1 MSTIIK
7 ILRSSGT
14 TAPNALAQG
23 ELALTFGVGTQG
35 NSGDRLFI
43 GTGTE
48 TNGVAANI
56 DVIGGKYFTNLT
68 DHVTGTL
75 TASSAILVDSNKAID
90 ELFIG
95 NSASTGGTIKFNE
108 GTNNGSNFVA
118 LKSPNDVTTSH
129 TITLPAAAGTN
140 GQFLQVD
147 ASGVL
152 SFANVST
159 DINISDDAS
168 TVITVPS
175 SQTIKISGG
184 TGLSSTASGSTITLD
199 IDNTVAT
206 LTGTQTLTNKTL
218 TTPIISSISNTGTL
232 TLPTST
238 DTLVGRATT
247 DTLTNKTLTTPIISS
262 ISNSGTI
269 TLPTATDT
277 LVARATTDTLTN
289 KTISGSSNTISN
301 IANSSLDNSSI
312 TLVDDSS
319 STTTISLGESLKIEG
334 GTGIDTTISGDKITI
349 AVDGT
354 VVTES
359 STDTLTNKTLTSPVL
374 GGTTTSASGNIIF
387 KPATNILE
395 IQGDNSSIVGQI
407 QLNCHVNSHGQRI
420 ASQPHSQ
427 GATNVLTLPGGSTIG
442 NADAV
447 LVSNTG
453 TQTLTN
459 KTIDGSSNTISNIG
473 NTSLTNSFITL
484 VDDSSSTTTIS
495 LGESLKISGDTGITA
510 TISGDT
516 VNIDLDDTAVTPATY
531 GSSTAIPVIIV
542 DQQGRITSAST
553 QNISTTLTISD
564 DSSSTV
570 DITLGSDT
578 LKIAGG
584 TGITSS
590 ISGDTI
596 TLDIDSTVVTESS
609 TDTLTNKSISLN
621 TNTITGTLAEFNT
634 AVSDADFAS
643 LAGSETLTNKTIS
656 GSSNTISNIGNSS
669 LTNSAITISDDTSS
683 TTTISLGETLKIS
696 GGTGITSS
704 ISGDTITLDIDSTVV
719 TESST
724 DTLTNKSISLST
736 NTITGTLAEFNT
748 AVSDADFASLAGTE
762 TLSNKTLTA
771 PKIVD
776 DGFIADANGNELIL
790 FNTIG
795 SAVNQLEISN
805 SATGNGVTIASSGSD
820 SNINIVLDPK
830 GTGTVDVNS
839 SRITSLSDPSGDQ
852 DAATK
857 AYVDSVANG
866 LDVKTSVRVATTA
879 ALATVTYSNGAG
891 TLTASANG
899 ALIIDGVTVSVADR
913 VLIKNQASAVQ
924 NGIYVVTTTG
934 SGAAAFVLTRGPDA
948 DTAGEL
954 TGGAFFFVEE
964 GTDNADNGYVTTFN
978 GTPTLG
984 TTDITFVQFSGAG
997 QISAGNALTKT
1008 GNTLDVAVDGTTIEV
1023 SSDALRVKASGI
1035 AANELATDAVTTI
1048 KIQNSAVTNAKLANS
1063 TIFFTDESST
1073 QGSVALGGNI
1083 EFLAGEGIDT
1093 TVIGNTVRIS
1103 GELATSANAGVAFF
1117 PTDNFLV
1124 TSGSVAITKID
1135 GGTF

>member
-35 NSGDRLFI
+35 NNGDRLFI

-118 LKSPNDVTTSH
+118 LKAPNDVTTSH

-147 ASGVL
+147 GSGVL
-152 SFANVST
+152 SFADVSAT
-159 DINISDDAS
+159 LTFVDDSS
-168 TVITVPS
+168 TVITVPT
-175 SQTIKISGG
+175 SQSVRISGG
-184 TGLSSTASGSTITLD
+184 TGLTSTASGSTITLD
-199 IDNTVAT
+199 IDSTVAT

-247 DTLTNKTLTTPIISS
+247 DTLTNKT
-262 ISNSGTI
+262 
-269 TLPTATDT
+269 
-277 LVARATTDTLTN
+277 
-289 KTISGSSNTISN
+289 ISGSSNTISN
-301 IANSSLDNSSI
+301 IGNSSLDNSS
-312 TLVDDSS
+312 
-319 STTTISLGESLKIEG
+319 
-334 GTGIDTTISGDKITI
+334 
-349 AVDGT
+349 
-354 VVTES
+354 
-359 STDTLTNKTLTSPVL
+359 
-374 GGTTTSASGNIIF
+374 
-387 KPATNILE
+387 
-395 IQGDNSSIVGQI
+395 
-407 QLNCHVNSHGQRI
+407 
-420 ASQPHSQ
+420 
-427 GATNVLTLPGGSTIG
+427 
-442 NADAV
+442 
-447 LVSNTG
+447 
-453 TQTLTN
+453 
-459 KTIDGSSNTISNIG
+459 
-473 NTSLTNSFITL
+473 ITL

-516 VNIDLDDTAVTPATY
+516 VNIDLDDTSVTPGTY
-531 GSSTAIPVIIV
+531 GSSTAIPVIAI

-704 ISGDTITLDIDSTVV
+704 ISGDTITLDIDSSVV

-724 DTLTNKSISLST
+724 DTLTNKSISLNT

-839 SRITSLSDPSGDQ
+839 SRITNVSDPSGDQ

-866 LDVKTSVRVATTA
+866 LDVKKSVRAATTT
-879 ALATVTYSNGAG
+879 ALATVTYNNGAG

-899 ALIIDGVTVSVADR
+899 ALVIDGVTVSVADR

-924 NGIYVVTTTG
+924 NGIYTVTTTG
-934 SGAAAFVLTRGPDA
+934 SAGAAFVLTRGPDA

-964 GTDNADNGYVTTFN
+964 GTDNADNGYVTSFN

-984 TTDITFVQFSGAG
+984 TTEITFSQFSGAG

-1008 GNTLDVAVDGTTIEV
+1008 GNTLDVAVDNSTIEV

-1035 AANELATDAVTTI
+1035 GANELATDAVTTV
-1048 KIQNSAVTNAKLANS
+1048 KIQDSAVTNAKLANS
-1063 TIFFTDESST
+1063 VIYFTDESST
-1073 QGSVALGGNI
+1073 QGSVSLGGNI

-1093 TVIGNTVRIS
+1093 TVVGNTVRIS
-1103 GELATSANAGVAFF
+1103 GELATSSNAGVAFF
-1117 PTDNFLV
+1117 PTANFLV
-1124 TSGSVAITKID
+1124 TTGSVSITKVD

>member
-1 MSTIIK
+1 MSTILKIK
-7 ILRSSGT
+7 RSSGT
-14 TAPNALAQG
+14 AAPNTLAQG
-23 ELALTFGVGTQG
+23 ELAYTYGVGTQG
-35 NSGDRLFI
+35 NFGDRLFI

-48 TNGVAANI
+48 TDGAAANI

-147 ASGVL
+147 GSGVL
-152 SFANVST
+152 SFADVSAT
-159 DINISDDAS
+159 LTFVDDSS
-168 TVITVPS
+168 TVITIPT
-175 SQTIKISGG
+175 SQSVKISGG
-184 TGLSSTASGSTITLD
+184 TGLTSSVSGSTITLD

-247 DTLTNKTLTTPIISS
+247 DTLTNKTLTSPVIST
-262 ISNSGTI
+262 ISNSGTL
-269 TLPTATDT
+269 TLPTSTDT
-277 LVARATTDTLTN
+277 LVGRATTDTLTN
-289 KTISGSSNTISN
+289 KTISGASNTISN
-301 IANSSLDNSSI
+301 IGNSSLDNSSI
-312 TLVDDSS
+312 TLVDD
-319 STTTISLGESLKIEG
+319 T
-334 GTGIDTTISGDKITI
+334 
-349 AVDGT
+349 
-354 VVTES
+354 
-359 STDTLTNKTLTSPVL
+359 
-374 GGTTTSASGNIIF
+374 
-387 KPATNILE
+387 
-395 IQGDNSSIVGQI
+395 
-407 QLNCHVNSHGQRI
+407 
-420 ASQPHSQ
+420 
-427 GATNVLTLPGGSTIG
+427 
-442 NADAV
+442 
-447 LVSNTG
+447 
-453 TQTLTN
+453 
-459 KTIDGSSNTISNIG
+459 
-473 NTSLTNSFITL
+473 
-484 VDDSSSTTTIS
+484 SSTTTIS

-516 VNIDLDDTAVTPATY
+516 VNIDLDDTAVTPNTY
-531 GSSTAIPVIIV
+531 GSSTAIPVIAI

-564 DSSSTV
+564 DTSTTAN
-570 DITLGSDT
+570 ITLGSDT

-609 TDTLTNKSISLN
+609 TDTLTNKSISLTTN
-621 TNTITGTLAEFNT
+621 TLTGTSAELATAISDETGTGSLVFANTPTLVTPNIGAATGTSLNLTNINLESNGNATIAGTLAANGGITVDSTNFVVSGSTGAITTLSTLDLGHASDTTLSRSSAGVLAVEGVVVPTISSTNTLTNKSISLTTNTITGTLAEFN
-634 AVSDADFAS
+634 S
-643 LAGSETLTNKTIS
+643 
-656 GSSNTISNIGNSS
+656 
-669 LTNSAITISDDTSS
+669 
-683 TTTISLGETLKIS
+683 
-696 GGTGITSS
+696 
-704 ISGDTITLDIDSTVV
+704 
-719 TESST
+719 
-724 DTLTNKSISLST
+724 
-736 NTITGTLAEFNT
+736 

-866 LDVKTSVRVATTA
+866 LDVKKSVRVATTA
-879 ALATVTYSNGAG
+879 ALAAVTYNNGAG
-891 TLTASANG
+891 TLTANANA
-899 ALIIDGVTVSVADR
+899 ALVIDGVTVSVADR

-1008 GNTLDVAVDGTTIEV
+1008 GNTLDVAVDNSTIEV

-1035 AANELATDAVTTI
+1035 GANELASDAVTTV
-1048 KIQNSAVTNAKLANS
+1048 KIQDSAVTNAKLANS
-1063 TIFFTDESST
+1063 VIYFTDESST
-1073 QGSVALGGNI
+1073 QGSVSLGGNI

-1093 TVIGNTVRIS
+1093 TVVGNTVRIS
-1103 GELATSANAGVAFF
+1103 GELATSSNAGVAFF
-1117 PTDNFLV
+1117 PTANFLV
-1124 TSGSVAITKID
+1124 TTGSVSITKID

>member
-1 MSTIIK
+1 
-7 ILRSSGT
+7 
-14 TAPNALAQG
+14 
-23 ELALTFGVGTQG
+23 V
-35 NSGDRLFI
+35 
-43 GTGTE
+43 
-48 TNGVAANI
+48 V
-56 DVIGGKYFTNLT
+56 
-68 DHVTGTL
+68 
-75 TASSAILVDSNKAID
+75 
-90 ELFIG
+90 
-95 NSASTGGTIKFNE
+95 
-108 GTNNGSNFVA
+108 
-118 LKSPNDVTTSH
+118 
-129 TITLPAAAGTN
+129 
-140 GQFLQVD
+140 QV
-147 ASGVL
+147 L
-152 SFANVST
+152 
-159 DINISDDAS
+159 
-168 TVITVPS
+168 
-175 SQTIKISGG
+175 
-184 TGLSSTASGSTITLD
+184 LHL
-199 IDNTVAT
+199 
-206 LTGTQTLTNKTL
+206 
-218 TTPIISSISNTGTL
+218 
-232 TLPTST
+232 
-238 DTLVGRATT
+238 
-247 DTLTNKTLTTPIISS
+247 
-262 ISNSGTI
+262 
-269 TLPTATDT
+269 
-277 LVARATTDTLTN
+277 
-289 KTISGSSNTISN
+289 
-301 IANSSLDNSSI
+301 
-312 TLVDDSS
+312 
-319 STTTISLGESLKIEG
+319 
-334 GTGIDTTISGDKITI
+334 
-349 AVDGT
+349 
-354 VVTES
+354 
-359 STDTLTNKTLTSPVL
+359 
-374 GGTTTSASGNIIF
+374 
-387 KPATNILE
+387 
-395 IQGDNSSIVGQI
+395 
-407 QLNCHVNSHGQRI
+407 
-420 ASQPHSQ
+420 
-427 GATNVLTLPGGSTIG
+427 
-442 NADAV
+442 
-447 LVSNTG
+447 
-453 TQTLTN
+453 
-459 KTIDGSSNTISNIG
+459 
-473 NTSLTNSFITL
+473 
-484 VDDSSSTTTIS
+484 
-495 LGESLKISGDTGITA
+495 
-510 TISGDT
+510 
-516 VNIDLDDTAVTPATY
+516 
-531 GSSTAIPVIIV
+531 
-542 DQQGRITSAST
+542 
-553 QNISTTLTISD
+553 
-564 DSSSTV
+564 
-570 DITLGSDT
+570 
-578 LKIAGG
+578 
-584 TGITSS
+584 
-590 ISGDTI
+590 
-596 TLDIDSTVVTESS
+596 
-609 TDTLTNKSISLN
+609 
-621 TNTITGTLAEFNT
+621 
-634 AVSDADFAS
+634 
-643 LAGSETLTNKTIS
+643 
-656 GSSNTISNIGNSS
+656 
-669 LTNSAITISDDTSS
+669 
-683 TTTISLGETLKIS
+683 
-696 GGTGITSS
+696 
-704 ISGDTITLDIDSTVV
+704 SGDTITLDIDSTVV

>member
-68 DHVTGTL
+68 DHVHGTL
-75 TASSAILVDSNKAID
+75 TASSAIIVDSNKAID

-95 NSASTGGTIKFNE
+95 NSASTGGAIKFNE

-118 LKSPNDVTTSH
+118 LKAPNDVTTSH

-140 GQFLQVD
+140 GQFLRVD
-147 ASGVL
+147 GEGVL
-152 SFANVST
+152 SFADVSANLT
-159 DINISDDAS
+159 FVDDSS
-168 TVITVPS
+168 TVITVPT
-175 SQTIKISGG
+175 SQSVRISGG
-184 TGLSSTASGSTITLD
+184 TGLTSTASGSTITLD

-262 ISNSGTI
+262 ISNSGTL
-269 TLPTATDT
+269 TLPTSTDT
-277 LVARATTDTLTN
+277 LVGRATTDTLTN

-301 IANSSLDNSSI
+301 IGNSSLDNSS
-312 TLVDDSS
+312 
-319 STTTISLGESLKIEG
+319 
-334 GTGIDTTISGDKITI
+334 
-349 AVDGT
+349 
-354 VVTES
+354 
-359 STDTLTNKTLTSPVL
+359 
-374 GGTTTSASGNIIF
+374 
-387 KPATNILE
+387 
-395 IQGDNSSIVGQI
+395 
-407 QLNCHVNSHGQRI
+407 
-420 ASQPHSQ
+420 
-427 GATNVLTLPGGSTIG
+427 
-442 NADAV
+442 
-447 LVSNTG
+447 
-453 TQTLTN
+453 
-459 KTIDGSSNTISNIG
+459 
-473 NTSLTNSFITL
+473 ITL

-516 VNIDLDDTAVTPATY
+516 VNIDLDDTAVTPGTY
-531 GSSTAIPVIIV
+531 GSSTAIPVIAI

-704 ISGDTITLDIDSTVV
+704 ISGDTITLDIDSSVV

-748 AVSDADFASLAGTE
+748 AVSDADFASIAGTE

-776 DGFIADANGNELIL
+776 DGFIADANGNELII

-839 SRITSLSDPSGDQ
+839 SRITNVSDPSGDQ

-866 LDVKTSVRVATTA
+866 LDVKKSVRAATTT
-879 ALATVTYSNGAG
+879 ALATVTYNNGAG

-899 ALIIDGVTVSVADR
+899 ALVIDGVTVSVADR
-913 VLIKNQASAVQ
+913 VLIKNQANAVQ

-934 SGAAAFVLTRGPDA
+934 SAGAAFVLTRGPDA

-964 GTDNADNGYVTTFN
+964 GTDNADNGYVTSFN

-984 TTDITFVQFSGAG
+984 TTEITFSQFSGAG

-1008 GNTLDVAVDGTTIEV
+1008 GNTLDVAVDNSTIEV
-1023 SSDALRVKASGI
+1023 SSDSLRVKASGI
-1035 AANELATDAVTTI
+1035 GANELATDAVTTV
-1048 KIQNSAVTNAKLANS
+1048 KIQDSAVTNAKLANS
-1063 TIFFTDESST
+1063 VIYFTDESST
-1073 QGSVALGGNI
+1073 QGSVSLGGNI

-1093 TVIGNTVRIS
+1093 TVVGNTVRIS
-1103 GELATSANAGVAFF
+1103 GELATSSNAGVAFF
-1117 PTDNFLV
+1117 PTANFLV
-1124 TSGSVAITKID
+1124 TTGSVSITKID

>member
-68 DHVTGTL
+68 DHVHGTL
-75 TASSAILVDSNKAID
+75 TASSAIIVDSNKAID

-118 LKSPNDVTTSH
+118 LKAPNDVTTSH

-147 ASGVL
+147 GSGVL
-152 SFANVST
+152 SFADVSAT
-159 DINISDDAS
+159 LTFVDDSS
-168 TVITVPS
+168 TVITVPT
-175 SQTIKISGG
+175 SQSVRISGG
-184 TGLSSTASGSTITLD
+184 TGLTSTASGSTITLD
-199 IDNTVAT
+199 IDSTVAT

-247 DTLTNKTLTTPIISS
+247 DTLTNKT
-262 ISNSGTI
+262 
-269 TLPTATDT
+269 
-277 LVARATTDTLTN
+277 
-289 KTISGSSNTISN
+289 ISGSSNTISN
-301 IANSSLDNSSI
+301 IGNSSLDNSSI

-319 STTTISLGESLKIEG
+319 STTTISLGESLKI
-334 GTGIDTTISGDKITI
+334 
-349 AVDGT
+349 
-354 VVTES
+354 
-359 STDTLTNKTLTSPVL
+359 
-374 GGTTTSASGNIIF
+374 
-387 KPATNILE
+387 
-395 IQGDNSSIVGQI
+395 
-407 QLNCHVNSHGQRI
+407 
-420 ASQPHSQ
+420 
-427 GATNVLTLPGGSTIG
+427 
-442 NADAV
+442 
-447 LVSNTG
+447 
-453 TQTLTN
+453 
-459 KTIDGSSNTISNIG
+459 
-473 NTSLTNSFITL
+473 
-484 VDDSSSTTTIS
+484 
-495 LGESLKISGDTGITA
+495 SGDTGITT

-531 GSSTAIPVIIV
+531 GSSTAIPVIAI

-704 ISGDTITLDIDSTVV
+704 ISGDTITLDIDSSVV

-724 DTLTNKSISLST
+724 DTLTNKSISLNT

-839 SRITSLSDPSGDQ
+839 SRITNVSDPSGDQ

-866 LDVKTSVRVATTA
+866 LDVKKSVRAATTT
-879 ALATVTYSNGAG
+879 ALATVTYNNGAG

-899 ALIIDGVTVSVADR
+899 ALVIDGVTVSVADR

-924 NGIYVVTTTG
+924 NGIYTVTATG
-934 SGAAAFVLTRGPDA
+934 SAGAAFVLTRGPDA

-964 GTDNADNGYVTTFN
+964 GTDNADNGYVTSFN

-984 TTDITFVQFSGAG
+984 TTEITFSQFSGAG

-1008 GNTLDVAVDGTTIEV
+1008 GNTLDVAVDNSTIEV

-1035 AANELATDAVTTI
+1035 GANELATDAVTTV
-1048 KIQNSAVTNAKLANS
+1048 KIQDSAVTNAKLANS
-1063 TIFFTDESST
+1063 VIYFTDESST
-1073 QGSVALGGNI
+1073 QGSVSLGGNI

-1093 TVIGNTVRIS
+1093 TVVGNTVRIS
-1103 GELATSANAGVAFF
+1103 GELATSSNAGVAFF
-1117 PTDNFLV
+1117 PTANFLV
-1124 TSGSVAITKID
+1124 TTGSVAITKID

>member
-147 ASGVL
+147 GSGVL
-152 SFANVST
+152 SFADVSANLT
-159 DINISDDAS
+159 FVDDSS
-168 TVITVPS
+168 TVITVPT
-175 SQTIKISGG
+175 SQSVRISGG
-184 TGLSSTASGSTITLD
+184 TGLTSTASGSTITLD
-199 IDNTVAT
+199 IDSTVAT

-218 TTPIISSISNTGTL
+218 TTPIISSISNSGTL

-247 DTLTNKTLTTPIISS
+247 DTLTNKTLTTPIIST
-262 ISNSGTI
+262 ISNSGTL
-269 TLPTATDT
+269 TLPTSTDT
-277 LVARATTDTLTN
+277 LVGRATTDTLTN

-319 STTTISLGESLKIEG
+319 STTTISLGESLKI
-334 GTGIDTTISGDKITI
+334 
-349 AVDGT
+349 
-354 VVTES
+354 
-359 STDTLTNKTLTSPVL
+359 
-374 GGTTTSASGNIIF
+374 
-387 KPATNILE
+387 
-395 IQGDNSSIVGQI
+395 
-407 QLNCHVNSHGQRI
+407 
-420 ASQPHSQ
+420 
-427 GATNVLTLPGGSTIG
+427 
-442 NADAV
+442 
-447 LVSNTG
+447 
-453 TQTLTN
+453 
-459 KTIDGSSNTISNIG
+459 
-473 NTSLTNSFITL
+473 
-484 VDDSSSTTTIS
+484 
-495 LGESLKISGDTGITA
+495 SGDTGITA

-516 VNIDLDDTAVTPATY
+516 VNIDLDDTAVTPGTY
-531 GSSTAIPVIIV
+531 GSSTAIPVIAI

-584 TGITSS
+584 IGITSS

-724 DTLTNKSISLST
+724 DTLTNKSISLNT

-776 DGFIADANGNELIL
+776 DGFIADANGNELII

-839 SRITSLSDPSGDQ
+839 SRITNVSDPSGDQ

-866 LDVKTSVRVATTA
+866 LDVKKSVRAATTTT
-879 ALATVTYSNGAG
+879 LATVTYNNGAG

-899 ALIIDGVTVSVADR
+899 ALVIDGVTVSVADR

-934 SGAAAFVLTRGPDA
+934 SAGAAFVLTRGPDA
-948 DTAGEL
+948 DTAAEL

-964 GTDNADNGYVTTFN
+964 GTDNADNGYVTSFN

-984 TTDITFVQFSGAG
+984 TTEITFSQFSGAG

-1008 GNTLDVAVDGTTIEV
+1008 GNTLDVAVDNSTIEV

-1035 AANELATDAVTTI
+1035 GANELATDAVTTV
-1048 KIQNSAVTNAKLANS
+1048 KIQDSAVTNAKLANS
-1063 TIFFTDESST
+1063 VIYFTDESST
-1073 QGSVALGGNI
+1073 QGSVSLGGNI

-1093 TVIGNTVRIS
+1093 TVVGNTVRIS
-1103 GELATSANAGVAFF
+1103 GELATSSNAGVAFF
-1117 PTDNFLV
+1117 PTANFLV
-1124 TSGSVAITKID
+1124 TTGSVSITKID

>member
-14 TAPNALAQG
+14 TAPNALATG
-23 ELALTFGVGTQG
+23 EMALTFGVGTQG
-35 NSGDRLFI
+35 NGGDRLFI

-90 ELFIG
+90 ELFVG
-95 NSASTGGTIKFNE
+95 NGASTGGTIKFNE

-118 LKSPNDVTTSH
+118 LKSPNSVTTSH
-129 TITLPAAAGTN
+129 TITLPADAGTN

-147 ASGVL
+147 GSGVL
-152 SFANVST
+152 SFATVST

-247 DTLTNKTLTTPIISS
+247 DTLTNKTLTTPVISS
-262 ISNSGTI
+262 ISNTGTL
-269 TLPTATDT
+269 TLPTSTDT
-277 LVARATTDTLTN
+277 LVGRAT
-289 KTISGSSNTISN
+289 
-301 IANSSLDNSSI
+301 
-312 TLVDDSS
+312 
-319 STTTISLGESLKIEG
+319 
-334 GTGIDTTISGDKITI
+334 
-349 AVDGT
+349 
-354 VVTES
+354 
-359 STDTLTNKTLTSPVL
+359 
-374 GGTTTSASGNIIF
+374 
-387 KPATNILE
+387 
-395 IQGDNSSIVGQI
+395 
-407 QLNCHVNSHGQRI
+407 
-420 ASQPHSQ
+420 
-427 GATNVLTLPGGSTIG
+427 
-442 NADAV
+442 
-447 LVSNTG
+447 
-453 TQTLTN
+453 
-459 KTIDGSSNTISNIG
+459 
-473 NTSLTNSFITL
+473 
-484 VDDSSSTTTIS
+484 
-495 LGESLKISGDTGITA
+495 
-510 TISGDT
+510 
-516 VNIDLDDTAVTPATY
+516 
-531 GSSTAIPVIIV
+531 
-542 DQQGRITSAST
+542 
-553 QNISTTLTISD
+553 
-564 DSSSTV
+564 
-570 DITLGSDT
+570 
-578 LKIAGG
+578 
-584 TGITSS
+584 
-590 ISGDTI
+590 
-596 TLDIDSTVVTESS
+596 
-609 TDTLTNKSISLN
+609 
-621 TNTITGTLAEFNT
+621 
-634 AVSDADFAS
+634 
-643 LAGSETLTNKTIS
+643 
-656 GSSNTISNIGNSS
+656 
-669 LTNSAITISDDTSS
+669 
-683 TTTISLGETLKIS
+683 
-696 GGTGITSS
+696 
-704 ISGDTITLDIDSTVV
+704 
-719 TESST
+719 T

-736 NTITGTLAEFNT
+736 NTVTGTLAQFNT
-748 AVSDADFASLAGTE
+748 AVSDADLVSLAGSETLTNKTLTTPVISSISNTGTLTLPTSTDTLVGRATTDTLTNKTLTTPVISSISNTGTLTLPTSTDTLVGRATTDTLTNKTLTTPVISSISNTGTLTLPTSTDTLVGKATTDTLTNKSISLSTNTVTGTLAQFNTAVSDADLASLAGTE

-790 FNTIG
+790 FNTVS

-820 SNINIVLDPK
+820 SNVNIVLDPK
-830 GTGTVDVNS
+830 GSGTVDVNS
-839 SRITSLSDPSGDQ
+839 SRITNVSDPSSDQ

-857 AYVDSVANG
+857 AYVDGVANG
-866 LDVKTSVRVATTA
+866 LDVKNSVRVATAA
-879 ALATVTYSNGAG
+879 ALATVTYNNGAG

-913 VLIKNQASAVQ
+913 VLIKDQASAPQ
-924 NGIYVVTTTG
+924 NGIYTVTATG
-934 SGAAAFVLTRGPDA
+934 SGAAVFVLTRGPDA
-948 DTAGEL
+948 NTAAEL

-964 GTDNADNGYVTTFN
+964 GTDNADNGYVTSFT

-984 TTDITFVQFSGAG
+984 TTNITFSQFSGAG
-997 QISAGNALTKT
+997 QISAGSALTKT

-1035 AANELATDAVTTI
+1035 AANELATDAVTTV
-1048 KIQNSAVTNAKLANS
+1048 KIQSSAVTTAKINDSAVTTGKINDLAVTTGKINDAAVTTGKINDAAVTNVKLANS
-1063 TIFFTDESST
+1063 VIYFTDESST
-1073 QGSVALGGNI
+1073 QGSVSLGSNI

-1093 TVIGNTVRIS
+1093 AVVGNTVRIS

-1117 PTDNFLV
+1117 PTAEFTV

-1135 GGTF
+1135 GGSF

>member
-14 TAPNALAQG
+14 TAPNALATG
-23 ELALTFGVGTQG
+23 EMAYTFGVGTQG
-35 NSGDRLFI
+35 NGGDRLFI

-48 TNGVAANI
+48 TNGQAANI
-56 DVIGGKYFTNLT
+56 DIIGGKYFTSIT
-68 DHVTGTL
+68 DHVAGTL
-75 TASSAILVDSNKAID
+75 TASSAIIVDSNKAID

-95 NSASTGGTIKFNE
+95 NNASTGGTIKFNE
-108 GTNNGSNFVA
+108 GTNNGTNFVA

-147 ASGVL
+147 GSGVL
-152 SFANVST
+152 SFADVSAT
-159 DINISDDAS
+159 LTFVDDSS
-168 TVITVPS
+168 TVITIPT
-175 SQTIKISGG
+175 SQSVKISGG
-184 TGLSSTASGSTITLD
+184 TGLTSSVSGSTITLD

-247 DTLTNKTLTTPIISS
+247 DTLTNKTLTSPVIST
-262 ISNSGTI
+262 ISNSGTL
-269 TLPTATDT
+269 TLPTSTDT
-277 LVARATTDTLTN
+277 LVGRATTDTLTN
-289 KTISGSSNTISN
+289 KTISGASNTISN

-312 TLVDDSS
+312 TLVDD
-319 STTTISLGESLKIEG
+319 T
-334 GTGIDTTISGDKITI
+334 
-349 AVDGT
+349 
-354 VVTES
+354 
-359 STDTLTNKTLTSPVL
+359 
-374 GGTTTSASGNIIF
+374 
-387 KPATNILE
+387 
-395 IQGDNSSIVGQI
+395 
-407 QLNCHVNSHGQRI
+407 
-420 ASQPHSQ
+420 
-427 GATNVLTLPGGSTIG
+427 
-442 NADAV
+442 
-447 LVSNTG
+447 
-453 TQTLTN
+453 
-459 KTIDGSSNTISNIG
+459 
-473 NTSLTNSFITL
+473 
-484 VDDSSSTTTIS
+484 SSTTTIS

-516 VNIDLDDTAVTPATY
+516 VNIDLDDTAVTPNTY
-531 GSSTAIPVIIV
+531 GSSTAIPVIAI

-564 DSSSTV
+564 DTSTTAN
-570 DITLGSDT
+570 ITLGSDT

-609 TDTLTNKSISLN
+609 TDTLTNKSISLTTN
-621 TNTITGTLAEFNT
+621 TLTGTSAELAAAISDETGTGALVFANTPTLVTPNIGAATGTSLNLTNINLESNGNATIAGTLAANGGITVDSTNFVVSGSTGAITTLSTLDLGHASDTTLSRSSAGVLAVEGVVIPSISSTNTLTNKSISLTTNTITGTLAEFN
-634 AVSDADFAS
+634 S
-643 LAGSETLTNKTIS
+643 
-656 GSSNTISNIGNSS
+656 
-669 LTNSAITISDDTSS
+669 
-683 TTTISLGETLKIS
+683 
-696 GGTGITSS
+696 
-704 ISGDTITLDIDSTVV
+704 
-719 TESST
+719 
-724 DTLTNKSISLST
+724 
-736 NTITGTLAEFNT
+736 

-866 LDVKTSVRVATTA
+866 LDVKKSVRVATTA
-879 ALATVTYSNGAG
+879 ALAAVTYNNGAG
-891 TLTASANG
+891 TLTANANA
-899 ALIIDGVTVSVADR
+899 ALVIDGVTVSVADR

-1008 GNTLDVAVDGTTIEV
+1008 GNTLDVAVDNSTIEV
-1023 SSDALRVKASGI
+1023 SSDSLRVKASGI
-1035 AANELATDAVTTI
+1035 GANELASDAVTTV
-1048 KIQNSAVTNAKLANS
+1048 KILDLNVTTGKINDLAVTTGKINDLAVTTGKINDLAVTTGKIADAAVTNVKLANS
-1063 TIFFTDESST
+1063 VIYFTDESST
-1073 QGSVALGGNI
+1073 QGSVSLGGNI

-1093 TVIGNTVRIS
+1093 TVVGNTVRIS
-1103 GELATSANAGVAFF
+1103 GELATSSNAGVAFF
-1117 PTDNFLV
+1117 PTANFTV
-1124 TSGSVAITKID
+1124 TTGSVAITKID

>member
-68 DHVTGTL
+68 DHVHGTL
-75 TASSAILVDSNKAID
+75 TASSAIIVDSNKAID

-95 NSASTGGTIKFNE
+95 NNASTGGTIKFNE

-118 LKSPNDVTTSH
+118 LKAPNDVTTSH

-147 ASGVL
+147 GSGVL
-152 SFANVST
+152 SFADVSAT
-159 DINISDDAS
+159 LTFVDDSS
-168 TVITVPS
+168 TVITVPT
-175 SQTIKISGG
+175 SQSVRISGG
-184 TGLSSTASGSTITLD
+184 TGLTSTASGSTITLD
-199 IDNTVAT
+199 IDNTVVT
-206 LTGTQTLTNKTL
+206 LTDTQTLTNKTL

-247 DTLTNKTLTTPIISS
+247 DTLTNKT
-262 ISNSGTI
+262 
-269 TLPTATDT
+269 
-277 LVARATTDTLTN
+277 
-289 KTISGSSNTISN
+289 ISGSSNTISN
-301 IANSSLDNSSI
+301 IGNSSLDNSS
-312 TLVDDSS
+312 
-319 STTTISLGESLKIEG
+319 
-334 GTGIDTTISGDKITI
+334 
-349 AVDGT
+349 
-354 VVTES
+354 
-359 STDTLTNKTLTSPVL
+359 
-374 GGTTTSASGNIIF
+374 
-387 KPATNILE
+387 
-395 IQGDNSSIVGQI
+395 
-407 QLNCHVNSHGQRI
+407 
-420 ASQPHSQ
+420 
-427 GATNVLTLPGGSTIG
+427 
-442 NADAV
+442 
-447 LVSNTG
+447 
-453 TQTLTN
+453 
-459 KTIDGSSNTISNIG
+459 
-473 NTSLTNSFITL
+473 ITL

-516 VNIDLDDTAVTPATY
+516 VNIDLDDTAVTPGTY
-531 GSSTAIPVIIV
+531 GSSTAIPVIAI

-704 ISGDTITLDIDSTVV
+704 ISGDTITLDIDSSVV

-724 DTLTNKSISLST
+724 DTLTNKSISLNT

-776 DGFIADANGNELIL
+776 DGFIADANGNELII

-839 SRITSLSDPSGDQ
+839 SRITNVSDPSGDQ

-866 LDVKTSVRVATTA
+866 LDVKKSVRAATTT
-879 ALATVTYSNGAG
+879 ALATVTYNNGAG

-899 ALIIDGVTVSVADR
+899 ALVIDGVTVSVADR
-913 VLIKNQASAVQ
+913 VLIKNQVSAVQ
-924 NGIYVVTTTG
+924 NGIYTVTATG
-934 SGAAAFVLTRGPDA
+934 SAGAAFVLTRGPDA

-964 GTDNADNGYVTTFN
+964 GTDNADNGYVTSFN

-984 TTDITFVQFSGAG
+984 TTDITFSQFSGAG

-1008 GNTLDVAVDGTTIEV
+1008 GNTLDVAVDNSTIEV
-1023 SSDALRVKASGI
+1023 SSDSLRVKASGI
-1035 AANELATDAVTTI
+1035 GANELATDAVTTV
-1048 KIQNSAVTNAKLANS
+1048 KIQDSAVTNAKLANS
-1063 TIFFTDESST
+1063 VIYFTDESST
-1073 QGSVALGGNI
+1073 QGSVSLGGNI

-1093 TVIGNTVRIS
+1093 TVVGNTVRIS
-1103 GELATSANAGVAFF
+1103 GELATSSNAGVAFF
-1117 PTDNFLV
+1117 PTANFLV
-1124 TSGSVAITKID
+1124 TTGSVAITKID

>member
-56 DVIGGKYFTNLT
+56 DVIGGKYFTSLT

-118 LKSPNDVTTSH
+118 LKAPNDVTTSH

-147 ASGVL
+147 GSGVL
-152 SFANVST
+152 SFADVSAT
-159 DINISDDAS
+159 LTFVDDSS
-168 TVITVPS
+168 TVITVPT
-175 SQTIKISGG
+175 SQSVRISGG
-184 TGLSSTASGSTITLD
+184 TGLTSTASGSTITLD
-199 IDNTVAT
+199 IDNTVVT
-206 LTGTQTLTNKTL
+206 LTDTQTLTNKTL

-247 DTLTNKTLTTPIISS
+247 DTLTNKT
-262 ISNSGTI
+262 
-269 TLPTATDT
+269 
-277 LVARATTDTLTN
+277 
-289 KTISGSSNTISN
+289 ISGASNTISN
-301 IANSSLDNSSI
+301 IANSSLDNSS
-312 TLVDDSS
+312 
-319 STTTISLGESLKIEG
+319 
-334 GTGIDTTISGDKITI
+334 
-349 AVDGT
+349 
-354 VVTES
+354 
-359 STDTLTNKTLTSPVL
+359 
-374 GGTTTSASGNIIF
+374 
-387 KPATNILE
+387 
-395 IQGDNSSIVGQI
+395 
-407 QLNCHVNSHGQRI
+407 
-420 ASQPHSQ
+420 
-427 GATNVLTLPGGSTIG
+427 
-442 NADAV
+442 
-447 LVSNTG
+447 
-453 TQTLTN
+453 
-459 KTIDGSSNTISNIG
+459 
-473 NTSLTNSFITL
+473 ITL

-516 VNIDLDDTAVTPATY
+516 VNIDLDDTSVTPGTY
-531 GSSTAIPVIIV
+531 GSSTAIPVIAI

-704 ISGDTITLDIDSTVV
+704 ISGDTITLDIDSSVV

-724 DTLTNKSISLST
+724 DTLTNKSISLNT

-776 DGFIADANGNELIL
+776 DGFIADANGNELII

-839 SRITSLSDPSGDQ
+839 SRITNVSDPSGDQ

-866 LDVKTSVRVATTA
+866 LDVKKSVRAATTT
-879 ALATVTYSNGAG
+879 ALATVTYNNGAG

-899 ALIIDGVTVSVADR
+899 ALVIDGVTVSVADR
-913 VLIKNQASAVQ
+913 VLIKNQVSAVQ
-924 NGIYVVTTTG
+924 NGIYTVTATG
-934 SGAAAFVLTRGPDA
+934 SAGAAFVLTRGPDA

-964 GTDNADNGYVTTFN
+964 GTDNADNGYVTSFN

-984 TTDITFVQFSGAG
+984 TTEITFSQFSGAG

-1008 GNTLDVAVDGTTIEV
+1008 GNTLDVAVDNSTIEV

-1035 AANELATDAVTTI
+1035 GANELATDAVTTV
-1048 KIQNSAVTNAKLANS
+1048 KIQDSAVTNAKLANS
-1063 TIFFTDESST
+1063 VIYFTDESST
-1073 QGSVALGGNI
+1073 QGSVSLGGNI

-1093 TVIGNTVRIS
+1093 TVVGNTVRIS
-1103 GELATSANAGVAFF
+1103 GELATSSNAGVAFF
-1117 PTDNFLV
+1117 PTTNFLV
-1124 TSGSVAITKID
+1124 TTGSVAITKID

>member
-14 TAPNALAQG
+14 TAPNALATG
-23 ELALTFGVGTQG
+23 EMAYTFGVGTQG
-35 NSGDRLFI
+35 NGGDRLFI

-56 DVIGGKYFTNLT
+56 DIIGGKYFTSIT
-68 DHVTGTL
+68 DHVAGTL
-75 TASSAILVDSNKAID
+75 TASSAIIVDSNKAID

-95 NSASTGGTIKFNE
+95 NNASTGGTIKFNE

-118 LKSPNDVTTSH
+118 LKSPNDVATSH

-147 ASGVL
+147 GSGVL
-152 SFANVST
+152 SFADVSAT
-159 DINISDDAS
+159 LTFVDDSS
-168 TVITVPS
+168 TVITIPT
-175 SQTIKISGG
+175 SQSVKISGG
-184 TGLSSTASGSTITLD
+184 TGLTSSVSGSTITLD

-247 DTLTNKTLTTPIISS
+247 DTLTNKT
-262 ISNSGTI
+262 
-269 TLPTATDT
+269 
-277 LVARATTDTLTN
+277 
-289 KTISGSSNTISN
+289 ISGASNTISN
-301 IANSSLDNSSI
+301 IGNSSLDNSSI
-312 TLVDDSS
+312 TLVDD
-319 STTTISLGESLKIEG
+319 T
-334 GTGIDTTISGDKITI
+334 
-349 AVDGT
+349 
-354 VVTES
+354 
-359 STDTLTNKTLTSPVL
+359 
-374 GGTTTSASGNIIF
+374 
-387 KPATNILE
+387 
-395 IQGDNSSIVGQI
+395 
-407 QLNCHVNSHGQRI
+407 
-420 ASQPHSQ
+420 
-427 GATNVLTLPGGSTIG
+427 
-442 NADAV
+442 
-447 LVSNTG
+447 
-453 TQTLTN
+453 
-459 KTIDGSSNTISNIG
+459 
-473 NTSLTNSFITL
+473 
-484 VDDSSSTTTIS
+484 SSTTTIS

-516 VNIDLDDTAVTPATY
+516 VNIDLDDTAVTPNTY
-531 GSSTAIPVIIV
+531 GSSTAIPVIAI

-564 DSSSTV
+564 DTSTTAN
-570 DITLGSDT
+570 ITLGSDT

-609 TDTLTNKSISLN
+609 TDTLTNKSISLTTN
-621 TNTITGTLAEFNT
+621 TLTGTSAELATAISDETGTGSLVFANTPTLVTPNIGAATGTSLNLTNINLESNGNATIAGTLAANGGITVDATNFVVSGSTGAITTLSTLDLGHASDTTLSRSSAGVLAVEGVVIPSISSTNTLTNKSISLTTNTITGTLAEFN
-634 AVSDADFAS
+634 S
-643 LAGSETLTNKTIS
+643 
-656 GSSNTISNIGNSS
+656 
-669 LTNSAITISDDTSS
+669 
-683 TTTISLGETLKIS
+683 
-696 GGTGITSS
+696 
-704 ISGDTITLDIDSTVV
+704 
-719 TESST
+719 
-724 DTLTNKSISLST
+724 
-736 NTITGTLAEFNT
+736 

-866 LDVKTSVRVATTA
+866 LDVKKSVRVATTT
-879 ALATVTYSNGAG
+879 ALAAVTYNNGAG
-891 TLTASANG
+891 TLTANANG
-899 ALIIDGVTVSVADR
+899 ALTIDGVTVSVADR

-1008 GNTLDVAVDGTTIEV
+1008 GNTLDVAVDNTTIEV

-1035 AANELATDAVTTI
+1035 GANELATDAVTTV
-1048 KIQNSAVTNAKLANS
+1048 KILDLNVTTGKINDLAVTTGKINDLAVTTGKINDLAVTTGKIADSAVTNVKLANS
-1063 TIFFTDESST
+1063 AIFFTDESST
-1073 QGSVALGGNI
+1073 QGSVSLGGNI

-1093 TVIGNTVRIS
+1093 VVLGNTVRIS

-1117 PTDNFLV
+1117 PTANFLV
-1124 TSGSVAITKID
+1124 TTGSVAITKID
-1135 GGTF
+1135 GGSF

>member
-1 MSTIIK
+1 MATILQIK
-7 ILRSSGT
+7 RSSGT
-14 TAPNALAQG
+14 TSPNTLAQG
-23 ELALTFGVGTQG
+23 ELAYTYGSGTQG
-35 NSGDRLFI
+35 NNGDRLFI

-48 TNGVAANI
+48 TEGAAANI
-56 DVIGGKYFTNLT
+56 DVIGGKYFTSLT

-118 LKSPNDVTTSH
+118 LKSPNNVSTSH

-147 ASGVL
+147 GSGVL
-152 SFANVST
+152 SFADVST
-159 DINISDDAS
+159 TLTFVDDTSTTINI
-168 TVITVPS
+168 PS
-175 SQTIKISGG
+175 SQSIKISGG
-184 TGLSSTASGSTITLD
+184 TGLTSSISGSIITLNLDNTSVSAGSYGSATEIPTFTVDAQGRLTAAGTANISTSFSIADDTSSTITLNTGSTLKIAGGTGITSSVSGQTVSLD

-238 DTLVGRATT
+238 DTLV
-247 DTLTNKTLTTPIISS
+247 
-262 ISNSGTI
+262 
-269 TLPTATDT
+269 
-277 LVARATTDTLTN
+277 ARATTDTLTN
-289 KTISGSSNTISN
+289 KSISLSTNTITGTSAELATAISDETGSGALVFANTPTLVTPNIGAATGTSLNLTNINLESNGNATIAGVLAANGGITVDSTNFIVDGSTGAITTLSTLDLGHATDTTLSRSSAGVLAVEGIVVPTVSSTNTLTNKTISGANNTISN
-301 IANSSLDNSSI
+301 IANSSLTNSSI
-312 TLVDDSS
+312 TISDDTS
-319 STTTISLGESLKIEG
+319 STTTISLGE
-334 GTGIDTTISGDKITI
+334 T
-349 AVDGT
+349 
-354 VVTES
+354 
-359 STDTLTNKTLTSPVL
+359 
-374 GGTTTSASGNIIF
+374 
-387 KPATNILE
+387 
-395 IQGDNSSIVGQI
+395 
-407 QLNCHVNSHGQRI
+407 
-420 ASQPHSQ
+420 
-427 GATNVLTLPGGSTIG
+427 
-442 NADAV
+442 
-447 LVSNTG
+447 
-453 TQTLTN
+453 
-459 KTIDGSSNTISNIG
+459 
-473 NTSLTNSFITL
+473 
-484 VDDSSSTTTIS
+484 
-495 LGESLKISGDTGITA
+495 LKIS
-510 TISGDT
+510 
-516 VNIDLDDTAVTPATY
+516 
-531 GSSTAIPVIIV
+531 
-542 DQQGRITSAST
+542 
-553 QNISTTLTISD
+553 
-564 DSSSTV
+564 
-570 DITLGSDT
+570 
-578 LKIAGG
+578 GG

-643 LAGSETLTNKTIS
+643 LAG
-656 GSSNTISNIGNSS
+656 
-669 LTNSAITISDDTSS
+669 
-683 TTTISLGETLKIS
+683 
-696 GGTGITSS
+696 
-704 ISGDTITLDIDSTVV
+704 
-719 TESST
+719 
-724 DTLTNKSISLST
+724 
-736 NTITGTLAEFNT
+736 
-748 AVSDADFASLAGTE
+748 TE

-776 DGFIADANGNELIL
+776 DGFIADANGNELII

-839 SRITSLSDPSGDQ
+839 SRITNVSDPSGDQ

-866 LDVKTSVRVATTA
+866 LDVKKSVRAATTT
-879 ALATVTYSNGAG
+879 ALATVTYNNGAG

-899 ALIIDGVTVSVADR
+899 ALVIDGVTVSVADR
-913 VLIKNQASAVQ
+913 VLIKDQANAVQ

-934 SGAAAFVLTRGPDA
+934 SAGAAFVLTRGSDA
-948 DTAGEL
+948 DTAAEL

-964 GTDNADNGYVTTFN
+964 GTDNADNGYVTSFN
-978 GTPTLG
+978 GIPTLG
-984 TTDITFVQFSGAG
+984 TTNITFSQFSGAG

-1008 GNTLDVAVDGTTIEV
+1008 GNTLDVAVDNSTIEV

-1035 AANELATDAVTTI
+1035 SANELATDAVTTI

-1063 TIFFTDESST
+1063 VIYFTDESST
-1073 QGSVALGGNI
+1073 QGSVSLGGNI

-1093 TVIGNTVRIS
+1093 TVVGNTVRIS
-1103 GELATSANAGVAFF
+1103 GELATSSNAGVAFF
-1117 PTDNFLV
+1117 PTANFLV
-1124 TSGSVAITKID
+1124 TTGSVSITKID